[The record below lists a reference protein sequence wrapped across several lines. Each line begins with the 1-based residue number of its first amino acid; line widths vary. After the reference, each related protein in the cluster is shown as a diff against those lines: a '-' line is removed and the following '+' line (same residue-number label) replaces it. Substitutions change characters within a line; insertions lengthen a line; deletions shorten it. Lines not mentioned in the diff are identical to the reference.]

1 MIYVENDW
9 YSNFTDSVKSNDER
23 AMTSML
29 ADAISSLIASNRA
42 ELLDLIRNK
51 ANVVISNEP
60 SNEEIADVIVQNL
73 NSNNKLRVGIAYL
86 IAKEKGVLASSK
98 KSSRKSN
105 FNALALAE
113 AQKLAME
120 KEQQKKSTSTKKKID
135 WNKTADTVTAIA
147 NSITSITD
155 TINQSRNGQ
164 NQFKN
169 QIQTGA
175 NNKAPEYSGGMVDTT
190 GGSTPPKK
198 SRKGLYIGLA
208 VATVLIV
215 VGVVGYKKGW
225 FGNK

>member
-9 YSNFTDSVKSNDER
+9 YSNFNDSVKSNDER
-23 AMTSML
+23 AMSSML
-29 ADAISSLIASNRA
+29 ADAISTLIAERRA
-42 ELLDLIRNK
+42 ELQSLLSK
-51 ANVVISNEP
+51 ADVVIVNEP
-60 SNEEIADVIVQNL
+60 SNEQLADAIVQNL
-73 NSNNKLRVGIAYL
+73 NGNNKLRVGIAYL
-86 IAKEKGVLASSK
+86 IAKDKGVLSPTNKKYSRAVGMPPSSI
-98 KSSRKSN
+98 
-105 FNALALAE
+105 
-113 AQKLAME
+113 QKTGTT
-120 KEQQKKSTSTKKKID
+120 KTPSTKVKKKID

-169 QIQTGA
+169 DIQNLS
-175 NNKAPEYSGGMVDTT
+175 NNKAPDYSAGSNDG
-190 GGSTPPKK
+190 GGSKSPPPKK
-198 SRKGLYIGLA
+198 SKKGLYIGLA